1 MPSRYGRLLEEVL
14 RYPERRNSHRVRG
27 DGLSMALSSICG
39 IVSLVADDFLK
50 DLLSR
55 KHEITYEGLRF
66 LKCWRREVPW
76 TQCGE
81 EAVSDIGLCG
91 DHLSDLRKADGEA

>member
-1 MPSRYGRLLEEVL
+1 
-14 RYPERRNSHRVRG
+14 
-27 DGLSMALSSICG
+27 MALSSICG

-55 KHEITYEGLRF
+55 EHEITYEGGRF
-66 LKCWRREVPW
+66 LKCWRRVVPW
-76 TQCGE
+76 TQLEGGWERAFCGE